1 MAIAL
6 YKLRERL
13 VGYTEESC
21 SRDRCHLVP
30 STSKLK
36 SVRGDNDPN
45 KLSPNLGDL
54 AHWVLQSST
63 TQPNKAVIRTF
74 REPHQFLCGRSNGTV
89 LLTDR
94 ESPCEHWDVIFLADG
109 TYGLR
114 SWTGNWMSR
123 DEDRV
128 TTRKRKDSFV
138 LEKWNAPSPVTRSR
152 FLRALLPLRQWRT
165 RPSIAAQL

>member
-1 MAIAL
+1 MTGAQ
-6 YKLRERL
+6 
-13 VGYTEESC
+13 SC

-36 SVRGDNDPN
+36 SVRGDND
-45 KLSPNLGDL
+45 
-54 AHWVLQSST
+54 
-63 TQPNKAVIRTF
+63 PNKAVIRTF